1 MAKILEL
8 SKKIKDISGEMSET
22 VTNVSGA
29 VKSVISGY
37 ISKEDQDV
45 SSGKGQIEINTI
57 GQLSSWIASV
67 HQDSPSSIS
76 LLMQAQLQALNNIE
90 TSILS
95 GMVIDNILVCLYKSL
110 EIADSNEEKKTIR
123 ESFAALL
130 QSVIFVSEARLQHNI
145 RENKEEA
152 LQMLSTAGN
161 LISQSVNGAA
171 NIMMTM
177 TGAGALMKGVKTAK
191 GAAAALKCS
200 QMVPVIN
207 NVFNPKLLELGAI
220 SHLLSAKKKQEII
233 DERVKDHLRM
243 LNNLFK
249 TLDRYSEMV
258 GPSIQ
263 IHGML
268 SRYADQLIEQFVDEQ
283 NAGLKKRTARFASQM
298 RQIMDE
304 MNISLHQEF
313 NSENL
318 PRRTQ
323 RMVGAIISIRE
334 YGKKTDVWD
343 YDEIIHI
350 YNFLKE
356 RYSSILSQID
366 ALKVE
371 ISAKRELVG
380 SLGLFQQAT
389 KVALVS
395 EINGLERKIEKLDV
409 ALSDV
414 DEKTRVIEGMIL
426 PVKKR
431 IDEFSSD
438 LHSITEKYAIC

>member
-1 MAKILEL
+1 
-8 SKKIKDISGEMSET
+8 
-22 VTNVSGA
+22 
-29 VKSVISGY
+29 
-37 ISKEDQDV
+37 
-45 SSGKGQIEINTI
+45 
-57 GQLSSWIASV
+57 
-67 HQDSPSSIS
+67 
-76 LLMQAQLQALNNIE
+76 
-90 TSILS
+90 
-95 GMVIDNILVCLYKSL
+95 
-110 EIADSNEEKKTIR
+110 
-123 ESFAALL
+123 
-130 QSVIFVSEARLQHNI
+130 
-145 RENKEEA
+145 
-152 LQMLSTAGN
+152 
-161 LISQSVNGAA
+161 
-171 NIMMTM
+171 
-177 TGAGALMKGVKTAK
+177 MKGVKTAK

-343 YDEIIHI
+343 YDEIIHM